1 MTKAAEMLLAL
12 KPEDRIKA
20 ISYCPS
26 EDILQAL
33 SEKMTYTEW
42 VVSQIRN
49 VISQPL
55 WPDEDKKP
63 DVSIDLNTINQNLG
77 GNENG
82 KEC

>member
-1 MTKAAEMLLAL
+1 MKAAEMLLAL
-12 KPEDRIKA
+12 KPEERIKA

-42 VVSQIRN
+42 MVSQIKD

-55 WPDEDKKP
+55 WPDDKKP
-63 DVSIDLNTINQNLG
+63 DVSLNLNTINQTLG

-82 KEC
+82 KKI

>member
-26 EDILQAL
+26 EDIIQAL
-33 SEKMTYTEW
+33 MEKVTYTEW
-42 VVSQIRN
+42 MVNQIRS

-55 WPDEDKKP
+55 WPDDKKP
-63 DVSIDLNTINQNLG
+63 EKPLDLNTINETLG
-77 GNENG
+77 GNHNE
-82 KEC
+82 EI

>member
-1 MTKAAEMLLAL
+1 MMKAAEMLLAL
-12 KPEDRIKA
+12 KPEERIKA

-42 VVSQIRN
+42 MVSQIKD

-55 WPDEDKKP
+55 WPDDKKP
-63 DVSIDLNTINQNLG
+63 DVSLNLNTINQTLG

-82 KEC
+82 KKI

>member
-1 MTKAAEMLLAL
+1 MMKAAEMLLAL

-42 VVSQIRN
+42 MVNQIRN

-55 WPDEDKKP
+55 WPDDKKP

>member
-12 KPEDRIKA
+12 KPEERIKA

-33 SEKMTYTEW
+33 SEKMTYAEW
-42 VVSQIRN
+42 MVSQIKN

-55 WPDEDKKP
+55 WPEEDKKKP
-63 DVSIDLNTINQNLG
+63 DATLDLNTINQNLG
-77 GNENG
+77 GNHNE
-82 KEC
+82 EI

>member
-26 EDILQAL
+26 EDIIQAL
-33 SEKMTYTEW
+33 MEKVTYTEW
-42 VVSQIRN
+42 MVSQIRS

-55 WPDEDKKP
+55 WPDDKKP
-63 DVSIDLNTINQNLG
+63 DASLDLKTINENLG
-77 GNENG
+77 GNHNE
-82 KEC
+82 EI